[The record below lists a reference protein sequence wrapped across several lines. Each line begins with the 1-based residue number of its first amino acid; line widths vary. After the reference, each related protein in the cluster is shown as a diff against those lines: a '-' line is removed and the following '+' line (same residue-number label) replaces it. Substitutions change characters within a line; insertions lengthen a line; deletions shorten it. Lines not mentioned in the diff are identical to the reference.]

1 MSQFDLFTAD
11 TPVDSDRAR
20 VGAATPDP
28 GLQAL
33 AERMPA
39 ALRLGTSS
47 WSFPGW
53 RGLVYDRD
61 YPASRLSRDGLAAY
75 ARHPL
80 LRTVGIDSSFYRP
93 PQAAQLRHWAG
104 QVPAGFR
111 FLSKGARDL
120 TSPWQWRAD
129 GRPAGNNPHFLS
141 SDFAMDQVIG
151 PTLEGLGDSL
161 GILLWQFPPLGNG
174 YTDQPRRFA
183 EELYR
188 FLHRLPVG
196 PTYAV
201 ELRDANLITADFAQA
216 LHHGGAV
223 PAYAIHP
230 RLPALAEQRAVLGAV
245 QEGPLVV
252 RWMLQP
258 GRQYQQA
265 KAAFSPFDQ
274 LQAADPERRSAIAE
288 LVRAALAAQKDVY
301 VIANNKAEGSSPL
314 SLGALATDLDPAA

>member
-1 MSQFDLFTAD
+1 MSQFDLFGTD
-11 TPVDSDRAR
+11 TPVDDNPAG
-20 VGAATPDP
+20 VGAAAHDP
-28 GLQAL
+28 ELQAL
-33 AERMPA
+33 ADRMPA
-39 ALRLGTSS
+39 GLRLGTSS

-61 YPASRLSRDGLAAY
+61 HPASQLSRDGLSAY
-75 ARHPL
+75 AKHPL

-93 PQAAQLRHWAG
+93 PQTPQLRHWAG

-111 FLSKGARDL
+111 FLCKGARDL
-120 TSPWQWRAD
+120 TSPRQWRAD
-129 GRPAGNNPHFLS
+129 SRPAGNNPHFLS
-141 SDFAMDQVIG
+141 PEFAMEQVIG

-161 GILLWQFPPLGNG
+161 GILLWQFPPLGSS

-183 EELYR
+183 EDLYR

-216 LHHGGAV
+216 LHHGGAI
-223 PAYAIHP
+223 PAFAIHP
-230 RLPALAEQRAVLGAV
+230 RLPALAEQRAILGTAG
-245 QEGPLVV
+245 EGPLVL

-265 KAAFSPFDQ
+265 KAAFSPFDR
-274 LQAADPERRSAIAE
+274 LQAADPERRSDIAD
-288 LVRAALAAQKDVY
+288 LVRAALTEQKDVY

-314 SLGALATDLDPAA
+314 SLAALAKALDPAA